1 MKLPNADKGIVD
13 REKIVDYLLNPAH
26 ADNGGMAGFFLSLGF
41 SRKHWS
47 ALAAA
52 FRRKAEAIEV
62 AKSMESPHGRKYIVE
77 GRLETPGDRRP
88 WVRTVWIVDAG
99 QDLPRL
105 VTAYPREE

>member
-1 MKLPNADKGIVD
+1 MKLPNAERVIVE

-26 ADNGGMAGFFLSLGF
+26 ADNGGNAGFFLSLGF
-41 SRKHWS
+41 SPERWS
-47 ALAAA
+47 VLAVA
-52 FRRKAEAIEV
+52 FRRIAESIDI

-99 QDLPRL
+99 KICRGW
-105 VTAYPREE
+105 